1 MRHFNSRRLYN
12 AKGQVIAWEVRFNA
26 AGAPVVY
33 FADLSRRVTGVVLGD
48 CEDDV
53 RDGYLNGN
61 RYSPSDAEVEWSDL
75 YAWENSNRDAFKAIH
90 DSYPN
95 L

>member
-1 MRHFNSRRLYN
+1 MRHFNSHRLYN

-26 AGAPVVY
+26 AGTPVVY
-33 FADLSRRVTGVVLGD
+33 FADLSRGVTGVVLGD
-48 CEDDV
+48 SEADV
-53 RDGYLNGN
+53 RADYLFAN
-61 RYSPSDAEVEWSDL
+61 RYLPSDCGVEWSDL
-75 YAWENSNRDAFKAIH
+75 YAWQNSNRDAFKAIH